1 MTSCL
6 RCPLS
11 QSAKVHGAQQLQGL
25 GIHPTSHRAQ
35 EEVEKAV
42 ARLTADETFETD
54 DETIALRCLYHL
66 LAYCVLI
73 VLLLVLLMLRFW
85 RVWLLDINSTHEK
98 RSICRCLTLFWR
110 LWIALFGGILNV
122 VWKES
127 AYQVFFCNMYCKWT
141 LNITINSCFSR

>member
-6 RCPLS
+6 QCPLS

-73 VLLLVLLMLRFW
+73 VLLLVLLMLRF
-85 RVWLLDINSTHEK
+85 
-98 RSICRCLTLFWR
+98 
-110 LWIALFGGILNV
+110 
-122 VWKES
+122 
-127 AYQVFFCNMYCKWT
+127 
-141 LNITINSCFSR
+141 